1 MIKRSFFLNYTCSRQ
16 VFDVRVKRSRL
27 HSEVRKYWVKLARV
41 SLFQP
46 VELLLMERS
55 RSPFSSA
62 RRAPNFHNPREE
74 F

>member
-1 MIKRSFFLNYTCSRQ
+1 MFLRLSSCQ
-16 VFDVRVKRSRL
+16 AFEIRVIRSRL

-41 SLFQP
+41 SLFLS

-62 RRAPNFHNPREE
+62 QRAPNFHNPREE